1 VDLTPQEYELL
12 DLFTRNPNIALTR
25 EQMLNAAWG
34 YDFMGSSRTVDMH
47 VQKLRKKLGWEN
59 TIKTVYKLGYR
70 LEI

>member
-1 VDLTPQEYELL
+1 M
-12 DLFTRNPNIALTR
+12 RNPNIALTR

-59 TIKTVYKLGYR
+59 VIKTVYKLGYR
-70 LEI
+70 LEMLEI